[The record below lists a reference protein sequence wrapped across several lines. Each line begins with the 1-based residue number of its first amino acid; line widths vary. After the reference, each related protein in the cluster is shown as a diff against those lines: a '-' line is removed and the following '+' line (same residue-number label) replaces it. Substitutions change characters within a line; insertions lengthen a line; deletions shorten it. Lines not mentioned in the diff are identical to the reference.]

1 MDNENTYT
9 TWPRQ
14 QLSFSSKTKEWR
26 KRHLNWALGQSY
38 WNSSAVRSSVKNMRI
53 NINLIS
59 GKLNMEDVIKYINP
73 EDIDDFNVDTVIPH
87 YPIMN
92 SKINL
97 LVGEEAKR
105 PFDARVVVTN
115 PTAITQK
122 EQLKKQ
128 DILQKLQEFITS
140 GAKTEEEVKQKSEE
154 LQRYYKYEWQDL
166 REIRA
171 NWLLQHYIKELS
183 IPLKK
188 NQNFH
193 TALTVGEEAYICDIV
208 SGDLSVEKVDPL
220 KMRAYRSGS
229 SVNFEDADIIV
240 LEDYWSPGKIID
252 YFYEELTS
260 AQIKKLDE
268 YGTNGGID
276 SMSGTSETNKFINV
290 DGEFTDFDADIVNG
304 YINFGGTNS
313 LATSPYDNFGNIRV
327 IRVFWKSKRKM
338 LKVTSFDPTTGE
350 EVINIYPETYELD
363 ITKGET
369 STVIWINEAWEGTL
383 IGKDSYLRMKPR
395 DVQYNRISNP
405 SRCHFGIIGS
415 IYSLNGSKPYSLVDM
430 MKPFNYLYDVTH
442 DRLNKAIAA
451 NWGSLLKLDLALVP
465 KGWDIKKWFYYAKTM
480 KIAVQDSFKEGNI
493 GKATGQIAGSLNN
506 NSSGTITA
514 DIGNYI
520 EQNIRYLE
528 YLKMEMSDISG
539 ISKQREGQVS
549 NRETAGGI
557 ERSNLQSSY
566 ITEWYY
572 TVHDD
577 IIKRLYECML
587 ETAKIAMRGRSKKF
601 QHIVGDH
608 AIQMVNIEGDEMA
621 EADYGLIVDYSGSSL
636 VKDKLETLAQAAL
649 QNQTLSF
656 STLMH
661 IFNSNNSIADIQ
673 RRIEEDERQIRESNA
688 QSQQAE
694 LESQEKQL
702 QIQLE
707 QSALNRDVLI
717 DNNIRDNE
725 TKLLLK
731 QLELQIKSL
740 ENQDSTGDGIV
751 DRDPLEKEKLLIQLK
766 EFSEEMAFKRQQ
778 HNDNM
783 SVKKEELSIKRQ
795 SVNKPKSTT

>member
-1 MDNENTYT
+1 MDNENTYS

-14 QLSFSSKTKEWR
+14 QLSFSGKNKEWR
-26 KRHLNWALGQSY
+26 KRHLNWAVGQSY
-38 WNSSAVRSSVKNMRI
+38 FNSTTVRSSVKNMRI
-53 NINLIS
+53 NIDLIS

-73 EDIDDFNVDTVIPH
+73 EDIQDIEMDAKIPH

-140 GAKTEEEVKQKSEE
+140 GAKTEEEVQAKTEE
-154 LQRYYKYEWQDL
+154 LKRYYKYEWQDL

-208 SGDLSVEKVDPL
+208 SGDLSVERIDPL
-220 KMRAYRSGS
+220 KMRAYRTGS
-229 SVNFEDADIIV
+229 SPNFEDADIIV

-252 YFYEELTS
+252 YYYDELTTT
-260 AQIKKLDE
+260 QIKKLDE
-268 YGTNGGID
+268 YGTNNGVD
-276 SMSGTSETNKFINV
+276 SMSSTSEADKFINV
-290 DGEFTDFDADIVNG
+290 DGEFTDFDSDIING
-304 YINFGGTNS
+304 YINFGDVRNIS
-313 LATSPYDNFGNIRV
+313 ASPYDNFGNIRV

-338 LKVTSFDPTTGE
+338 LKVTSFDPMTGE
-350 EVINIYPETYELD
+350 ELINIYPETYELNEQM
-363 ITKGET
+363 GET
-369 STVIWINEAWEGTL
+369 SKVIWINEAWEGTL
-383 IGKDSYLRMKPR
+383 VGKDIYLRMKPR
-395 DVQYNRISNP
+395 DVQYNRLSNP

-415 IYSLNGSKPYSLVDM
+415 VYSLNGSRPYSLVDM

-442 DRLNKAIAA
+442 DRLNKAIAS

-480 KIAVQDSFKEGNI
+480 KLAISDSFKEGNI
-493 GKATGQIAGSLNN
+493 GKATGQLAGALNN
-506 NSSGTITA
+506 NSSGAITA
-514 DIGNYI
+514 DIGSYI

-577 IIKRLYECML
+577 IVKRLYECML

-608 AIQMVNIEGDEMA
+608 AIEMVNIEGDEMA
-621 EADYGLIVDYSGSSL
+621 EADYGLLVDYTGSSL

-649 QNQTLSF
+649 QNQTISF

-661 IFNSNNSIADIQ
+661 IFNANNSIADIQ
-673 RRIEEDERQIRESNA
+673 RRIEEDERQIKESQIQA
-688 QSQQAE
+688 QQAE
-694 LESQEKQL
+694 LESREKQT
-702 QIQLE
+702 QMQLE
-707 QSALNRDVLI
+707 QAALNRDVLI
-717 DNNIRDNE
+717 QNNIRDNE

-731 QLELQIKSL
+731 QLEVEMKSL
-740 ENQDSTGDGIV
+740 EAQDTEGDGIV
-751 DRDPLEKEKLLIQLK
+751 ERDPLEKEKLLAQIKQGA
-766 EFSEEMAFKRQQ
+766 EELSFKRQQ
-778 HNDNM
+778 HFDLMNI
-783 SVKKEELSIKRQ
+783 KEEELKIKRTAA
-795 SVNKPKSTT
+795 NKPKTTT

>member
-1 MDNENTYT
+1 MDNENTYS

-14 QLSFSSKTKEWR
+14 QLSFSGKNKEWR
-26 KRHLNWALGQSY
+26 KRHLNWAVGQSY
-38 WNSSAVRSSVKNMRI
+38 FNSTTVRSSVKNMRI
-53 NINLIS
+53 NIDLIS

-73 EDIDDFNVDTVIPH
+73 EDIQDIEMDAKIPH

-140 GAKTEEEVKQKSEE
+140 GAKTEEEVQAKTEE
-154 LQRYYKYEWQDL
+154 LKRYYKYEWQDL

-208 SGDLSVEKVDPL
+208 SGDLSVERIDPL
-220 KMRAYRSGS
+220 KMRAYRTGS
-229 SVNFEDADIIV
+229 SPNFEDADIIV

-252 YFYEELTS
+252 YYYDELTPT
-260 AQIKKLDE
+260 QIKKLDE
-268 YGTNGGID
+268 YGTNNGVD
-276 SMSGTSETNKFINV
+276 SMSSTSEADKFINV
-290 DGEFTDFDADIVNG
+290 DGEFTDFDSDIING
-304 YINFGGTNS
+304 YINFGDVRNIS
-313 LATSPYDNFGNIRV
+313 ASPYDNFGNIRV

-338 LKVTSFDPTTGE
+338 LKVTSFDPMTGE
-350 EVINIYPETYELD
+350 ELINIYPETYELNEQM
-363 ITKGET
+363 GET
-369 STVIWINEAWEGTL
+369 SKVIWINEAWEGTL
-383 IGKDSYLRMKPR
+383 VGKDIYLRMKPR
-395 DVQYNRISNP
+395 DVQYNRLSNP

-415 IYSLNGSKPYSLVDM
+415 VYSLNGSRPYSLVDM

-442 DRLNKAIAA
+442 DRLNKAIAS

-480 KIAVQDSFKEGNI
+480 KLAISDSFKEGNI
-493 GKATGQIAGSLNN
+493 GKATGQLAGALNN
-506 NSSGTITA
+506 NSSGAITA
-514 DIGNYI
+514 DIGSYI

-577 IIKRLYECML
+577 IVKRLYECML

-608 AIQMVNIEGDEMA
+608 AIEMVNIEGDEMA
-621 EADYGLIVDYSGSSL
+621 EADYGLLVDYTGSSL

-649 QNQTLSF
+649 QNQTISF

-661 IFNSNNSIADIQ
+661 IFNANNSIADIQ
-673 RRIEEDERQIRESNA
+673 RRIEEDERQIKESQVQA
-688 QSQQAE
+688 QQAE
-694 LESQEKQL
+694 LESREKQT
-702 QIQLE
+702 QMQLE
-707 QSALNRDVLI
+707 QAALNRDVLI
-717 DNNIRDNE
+717 QNNIRDNE

-731 QLELQIKSL
+731 QLEVEMKSL
-740 ENQDSTGDGIV
+740 EAQDIEGDGIV
-751 DRDPLEKEKLLIQLK
+751 ERDPLEKEKLLAQIKQGA
-766 EFSEEMAFKRQQ
+766 EELSFKRQQ
-778 HNDNM
+778 HFDLMNI
-783 SVKKEELSIKRQ
+783 KEEELKIKRTAA
-795 SVNKPKSTT
+795 NKPKTTT